1 MPTAPRADQERRR
14 HDFDDL
20 YERHQRAILA
30 YTLRRTPSVPDA
42 EDAAAETFVIA
53 WRRRDGRPDE
63 PLPWLYAIARR
74 VLANQ
79 RRAGDRRARL
89 LQRVRSQPQ
98 DVPTPFTRGTEGP
111 ALVALRR
118 LRPDDQELL
127 RLVAWEGLG
136 HAEIA
141 VVLGISVNA
150 VAIRLHRAR
159 RRFVEAL
166 QGSTVKGSDVGRT
179 SDRVKGRSS
188 GQAQQEVER

>member
-1 MPTAPRADQERRR
+1 MPTASRSELERCRQ
-14 HDFDDL
+14 DFDDL
-20 YERHQRAILA
+20 YERHRRAVLA
-30 YTLRRTPSVPDA
+30 YAVRRTASLSDA
-42 EDAAAETFVIA
+42 EDAAAETFFIA
-53 WRRRDGRPDE
+53 WRRQQDSPDE

-74 VLANQ
+74 VVANQ

-98 DVPTPFTRGTEGP
+98 DVPTPFPTGTEGP

-127 RLVAWEGLG
+127 RLVAWEGLS

-141 VVLGISVNA
+141 VVLGVSINA
-150 VAIRLHRAR
+150 VTIRLHRAR

-166 QGSTVKGSDVGRT
+166 ERSTVKGSGQDRT
-179 SDRVKGRSS
+179 SNLVQGRSS
-188 GQAQQEVER
+188 VGRREGMR

>member
-1 MPTAPRADQERRR
+1 MPTASRSEQARRR

-20 YERHQRAILA
+20 YERHQRAVLA
-30 YTLRRTPSVPDA
+30 YALRRTASLSDA
-42 EDAAAETFVIA
+42 EDVAAETFFIA
-53 WRRRDGRPDE
+53 WRRHQDSPDE

-74 VLANQ
+74 VVANQ

-98 DVPTPFTRGTEGP
+98 DVPTPFPTGTEGP

-141 VVLGISVNA
+141 VVLGVSVNA
-150 VAIRLHRAR
+150 VTIRLHRAR

-166 QGSTVKGSDVGRT
+166 ERSTVKGSRKDRT
-179 SDRVKGRSS
+179 SNLVQGRSS
-188 GQAQQEVER
+188 VGRREGMQ

>member
-1 MPTAPRADQERRR
+1 MPAASHADPEPRR

-30 YTLRRTPSVPDA
+30 YTLRRTLSLADA

-53 WRRRDGRPDE
+53 WRRHEDRPDA

-89 LQRVRSQPQ
+89 LQRVRSQPR
-98 DVPTPFTRGTEGP
+98 DVPTPFATGTEGP
-111 ALVALRR
+111 ALAALRR
-118 LRPDDQELL
+118 LRPDDQEVL

-166 QGSTVKGSDVGRT
+166 EWTTLKGSDEGRT
-179 SDRVKGRSS
+179 SDLVKGRSS
-188 GQAQQEVER
+188 GQARQEVKR

>member
-1 MPTAPRADQERRR
+1 MPAASGADQQRSR
-14 HDFDDL
+14 HEFDDL
-20 YERHQRAILA
+20 YERHHRAILA
-30 YTLRRTPSVPDA
+30 YALRRTPSLSDA

-53 WRRRDGRPDE
+53 WRRHDDISDE

-79 RRAGDRRARL
+79 RRSGERRVRL
-89 LQRVRSQPQ
+89 LQRIRSEPQ
-98 DVPTPFTRGTEGP
+98 DVPTPFAMGTDGP

-118 LRPDDQELL
+118 MRPDDQELL

-150 VAIRLHRAR
+150 VTIRLHRAR

-166 QGSTVKGSDVGRT
+166 ERSTVKGSDQDRT
-179 SDRVKGRSS
+179 SDLVQGRSS
-188 GQAQQEVER
+188 VGRREGMR

>member
-1 MPTAPRADQERRR
+1 MPAASDAERERG
-14 HDFDDL
+14 FDGL
-20 YERHQRAILA
+20 FERYHRAILA
-30 YTLRRTPSVPDA
+30 YALRRTPSLPDA

-53 WRRRDGRPDE
+53 WRRRADAPEE

-89 LQRVRSQPQ
+89 LERIRSQPQ
-98 DVPTPFTRGTEGP
+98 DVPTPLGGGTGEP
-111 ALVALRR
+111 VVAALRR

-127 RLVAWEGLG
+127 RLVAWEGLS

-141 VVLGISVNA
+141 VVLSISVNA

-159 RRFVEAL
+159 RRFAEAL
-166 QGSTVKGSDVGRT
+166 GEPTMKGSVADRT
-179 SDRVKGRSS
+179 YDRLKGRSS
-188 GQAQQEVER
+188 GPAAREDWL